1 MEENIERIMK
11 PYFDKMK
18 EFETPAIDIEELNR
32 LRSRLDYLRNMVIFE
47 SREKTDEEK
56 RVEAEERE
64 KEINDYING
73 DKNDNFYSG
82 LYSNASDIRRR
93 LEEEYNKKDRLKE
106 TARLERLS
114 QYENEIIDIRIKI
127 NDLENPKEN
136 KPGLVDLRE
145 LIDIKNEMRKGLFD
159 LRKQL
164 QQEHEQILNKTNEL
178 MVNYNSK
185 GEFGGDALTD
195 LIQER
200 NKLEKRDFEISTLLR
215 KIEENLKLTNLT
227 DDEISAAMRSLTE
240 EQREELN
247 RRNILRN
254 VANEKVEET
263 TSKSESDKEETAEVT
278 RDKKGNIVVEDEE
291 QLLAAIRDEI
301 MNELHISGTV
311 KVDSKDGVKYAKVDS
326 GDGLNSTTARL
337 GEEDKIQL
345 PNGEYLL
352 SSDFDKAIEAFYNK
366 QKGKKLIVKSSNRKY
381 KVTPKTINKLKES
394 LKNAAIV
401 SLSKNSATSK
411 LDLVAGKTA
420 KDRATVA
427 EVSDVKVPTG
437 NYLLETD
444 VVKALNNVFEPTR
457 IQKIKD
463 RLRNF
468 KNRMK
473 EIINEVKEENYD
485 DMWKDDETE
494 KSESESLDVVETDK
508 LRVLPREGVE
518 PVEPVVSEGT
528 ILARS
533 YDDSPYEADS
543 ERVIYTPKGEWPYE
557 EEEVIEH
564 RHR

>member
-401 SLSKNSATSK
+401 SSSKNSATSK